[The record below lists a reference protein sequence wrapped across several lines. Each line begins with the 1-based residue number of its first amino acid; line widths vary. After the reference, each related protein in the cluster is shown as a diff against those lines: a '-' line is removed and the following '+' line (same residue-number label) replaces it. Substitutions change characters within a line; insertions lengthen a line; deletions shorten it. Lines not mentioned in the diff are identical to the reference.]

1 MSALG
6 DGFMGVK
13 MAEILIAAVNASFS
27 HTNIAVRS
35 ISLFC
40 QKKLQVQ
47 DDFITFD
54 EWTINQQPLEIIRS
68 ILNHKPKIV
77 MFSTYIWN
85 IQMIETL
92 VRNLRA
98 FDSNLII
105 GLGGPEVSFNP
116 HEVFSK
122 LSEADFICHGEGE
135 ETVCEVAACFKNQ
148 LNHQNEFQD
157 DECTQDFSYKNDF
170 LKSLQKVK
178 GLYLNFS
185 GFPDA
190 PNPVFFSGT
199 RNLICNLENLV
210 FPYPEITEPDSK
222 IYYYESSRGC
232 PFSCAYCM
240 SSVDKRVRFM
250 PLDRV
255 KQDLQFFLDNNVK
268 LVKFVDRTYNLDEE
282 RYLAIW
288 DYILSHHNGK
298 TMFHFEIEA
307 EYLSQKAL
315 DFLQKVPEGVM
326 QFEIGVQS
334 SNQKTLQSVSRSP
347 EIEKL
352 AQNVRQIPKSI
363 HCHLD
368 LIAGLPYE
376 DLQSF
381 GKSFD
386 FVMSLHPDEM
396 QLGFLK
402 VLYGTKMKEIATQND
417 FRWMKTAPYEV
428 LSTPYLSFSD
438 ICFLKD
444 LEVLLDAYYNSKNF
458 EKCMNYIEGKYGF
471 WNFFCELTEIS
482 RNKNLFCSAKSPK
495 FWYEYLAEYSNH
507 KNDRI
512 LYELLRF
519 DFVKSGK
526 KGGFPAWYVHHYD
539 KNKHRLALEQNGGVS
554 NSRID
559 FAYSEYEEFELNPLQ
574 QGEIQKNNEDSQQN
588 YDRQKTRI
596 LFFYENKF
604 NDRKSQQIIL
614 D

>member
-1 MSALG
+1 MAQILLAAL
-6 DGFMGVK
+6 
-13 MAEILIAAVNASFS
+13 NASFS

-35 ISLFC
+35 IALYC
-40 QKKLQVQ
+40 QNNLNKDKQK
-47 DDFITFD
+47 DDSFICFD
-54 EWTINQQPLEIIRS
+54 EWTINQQTLEILRG
-68 ILNHKPKIV
+68 ILNYKPKIV
-77 MFSTYIWN
+77 LFSTYIWN
-85 IQMIETL
+85 IEIIEKL
-92 VRNLRA
+92 VRNLKS
-98 FDSNLII
+98 FDDNIVI
-105 GLGGPEVSFNP
+105 GMGGPEVSFNAP
-116 HEVFSK
+116 QVFER
-122 LSEADFICHGEGE
+122 LDQLDFICSGEGE
-135 ETVCEVAACFKNQ
+135 ETVFEIASLFNSS
-148 LNHQNEFQD
+148 H
-157 DECTQDFSYKNDF
+157 DFSDNFDKHLF
-170 LKSLQKVK
+170 LHELHNIK
-178 GLYLNFS
+178 GLYLKSQEKEKNQNKVNVIFTGS
-185 GFPDA
+185 
-190 PNPVFFSGT
+190 
-199 RNLICNLENLV
+199 RELIKDLSCLC
-210 FPYPEITEPDSK
+210 FPYPVIAEPDSK

-240 SSVDKRVRFM
+240 SSLDKRVRFM
-250 PLDRV
+250 PLERV
-255 KQDLQFFLDNNVK
+255 FKDLQFFLDNNVK

-334 SNQKTLQSVSRSP
+334 SNQKTLESVSRSP

-352 AQNVRQIPKSI
+352 AHNVRQIPKSI

-368 LIAGLPYE
+368 LIAGLPHE
-376 DLQSF
+376 DLESF
-381 GKSFD
+381 GHSFD

-471 WNFFCELTEIS
+471 WNFFCELTEFS

-519 DFVKSGK
+519 DFVTTGK
-526 KGGFPAWYVHHYD
+526 KGGFPDWDVHHYD

-574 QGEIQKNNEDSQQN
+574 QSEIQKNNEDSQKN
-588 YDRQKTRI
+588 YARQKTRI
-596 LFFYENKF
+596 LFFYENKL